1 VSKTCIAVVD
11 DDAVSREVVAA
22 YLAEAGYAV
31 LPFEG
36 PAPFRAGL
44 DGQAP
49 DLVLL
54 DLRMPGED
62 GLSLLRWLRQASDLP
77 VIMLTSADETT
88 DRVVGLEMG
97 ADDYVPKSGDLRE
110 LLARIRSVLRRR
122 PLAPGIAVPP
132 PTSKLPEAALRGEHW
147 FGRWR
152 LDRTRRRLVDTGGE
166 VCPVTGAEFAL
177 LCAFADH
184 PRVVLSRERL
194 LELSGTDPAEVFDRA
209 VDLRVTRL
217 RRKIEPVPGDPT
229 VIRTVRGHGGGYEYL
244 PSEGPDY
251 GR

>member
-1 VSKTCIAVVD
+1 MSKTCIAVVD

-22 YLAEAGYAV
+22 YLADAGFLVSA
-31 LPFEG
+31 FEG
-36 PAPFRAGL
+36 PAAFRAGL
-44 DGQAP
+44 DSQAP

-77 VIMLTSADETT
+77 VIMLTSADDTT

-97 ADDYVPKSGDLRE
+97 ADDYVPKSGELRE
-110 LLARIRSVLRRR
+110 LLARVRSVLRRR
-122 PLAPGIAVPP
+122 PGAAGIAAPP

-166 VCPVTGAEFAL
+166 VCLVTGAEFAL

-244 PSEGPDY
+244 PSAGPDY